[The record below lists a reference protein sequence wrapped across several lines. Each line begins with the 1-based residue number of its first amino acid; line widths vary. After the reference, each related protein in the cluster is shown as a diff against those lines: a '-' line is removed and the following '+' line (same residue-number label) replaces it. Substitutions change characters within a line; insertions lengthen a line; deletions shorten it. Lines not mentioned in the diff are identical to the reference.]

1 MDTGAWRGPGC
12 LDGPGSRV
20 PLPFGVR
27 EVGPAGGEGVGLP
40 LTAHHFNRY
49 LLPIPSGV
57 SP

>member
-1 MDTGAWRGPGC
+1 MDTGAWTRPWLPGW
-12 LDGPGSRV
+12 SRV
-20 PLPFGVR
+20 SCPLPFGVR